1 MSSNPAPARPTV
13 PHRGVTTLLALVAP
27 TAVLT
32 TAAALTWSWRDDLP
46 TPVAVHWGTGG
57 GPDGFASL
65 ASSLTTMAIIGV
77 LLAVMFWAIG
87 FWWGQLASTR
97 RLSAGTSLG
106 MSVFVSAL
114 QVGSLDMQRGVTD
127 AAEAG
132 GVGAVLAIATLAA
145 LVVGVG
151 AALLVPGDR
160 PTLASSDVPDDA
172 QRTALGASERAAWV
186 ATIAGG
192 PGVWIGASSI
202 LVTGVLAVVTREWW
216 LLVIPALLLALFA
229 GMLAWTV
236 RVDAR
241 GVHVRSALGWP
252 RTLVP
257 LASVEEASA
266 RDVAPFGEF
275 GGFGWRTGREGALG
289 IVVRHGEGLEVV
301 HSGGKRLVVTID
313 DAASGAALLNTLA
326 ERAR

>member
-1 MSSNPAPARPTV
+1 MSSNPAPTRPTV

-32 TAAALTWSWRDDLP
+32 AAAALTWSWRDDLP

-77 LLAVMFWAIG
+77 LMAVMFWAIG

-160 PTLASSDVPDDA
+160 PTLASSNVPDDA
-172 QRTALGASERAAWV
+172 RRTALGASERAAWV

-192 PGVWIGASSI
+192 PGVWIGASSV

-216 LLVIPALLLALFA
+216 LLIIPALLLALFA

-252 RTLVP
+252 RTHVP
-257 LASVEEASA
+257 LASVEEASV
-266 RDVAPFGEF
+266 RDVVPFREF
-275 GGFGWRTGREGALG
+275 GGFGWRTGRDGSLG
-289 IVVRHGEGLEVV
+289 IVVRHGEGLQVV

-326 ERAR
+326 ERTR

>member
-1 MSSNPAPARPTV
+1 MSSNSVPTRPSV
-13 PHRGVTTLLALVAP
+13 PHRGITTLLALVAP

-32 TAAALTWSWRDDLP
+32 AAAALTWSWREDLP
-46 TPVAVHWGTGG
+46 DPVAVHWGTGE

-65 ASSLTTMAIIGV
+65 TSSLATMAIIGV
-77 LLAVMFWAIG
+77 LMAVMFWAIG

-97 RLSAGTSLG
+97 RLSAGASVGTSA
-106 MSVFVSAL
+106 FVAGL
-114 QVGSLDMQRGVTD
+114 QLGSLDMQRGLTD
-127 AAEAG
+127 AADAG

-145 LVVGVG
+145 LVVGIG

-160 PTLASSDVPDDA
+160 PRAATSSVPEDA
-172 QRTALGASERAAWV
+172 PRAALGTSERAAWV

-236 RVDAR
+236 RVDSR

-252 RTLVP
+252 RTHVP
-257 LASVEEASA
+257 LASIEEASA
-266 RDVAPFGEF
+266 RDVAPFREF

-289 IVVRHGEGLEVV
+289 IVVRQGEGLEVV
-301 HSGGKRLVVTID
+301 HSGGKRLIVTVD
-313 DAASGAALLNTLA
+313 DAATAAALVNALA
-326 ERAR
+326 ARAR

>member
-1 MSSNPAPARPTV
+1 MSSNPAPARPSV
-13 PHRGVTTLLALVAP
+13 PHRGLTTLLALVAP

-32 TAAALTWSWRDDLP
+32 AAAALTWSWREDLP
-46 TPVAVHWGTGG
+46 DPVAVHWGTGE

-65 ASSLTTMAIIGV
+65 GSSLATMAIIGV

-97 RLSAGTSLG
+97 RMSAGASLG
-106 MSVFVSAL
+106 MSVFVSGL
-114 QVGSLDMQRGVTD
+114 QVGSLDMQRGLAD
-127 AAEAG
+127 AADAG
-132 GVGAVLAIATLAA
+132 GVGAVMAIATLAA

-151 AALLVPGDR
+151 AALVVPGDR
-160 PTLASSDVPDDA
+160 PTTATRDMSDDA
-172 QRTALGASERAAWV
+172 PRAALGTSERAAWV
-186 ATIAGG
+186 ATITGG

-252 RTLVP
+252 RTHVP

-266 RDVAPFGEF
+266 RDVAPFREF

-289 IVVRHGEGLEVV
+289 IVVRQGEGLEVV
-301 HSGGKRLVVTID
+301 HSGGKRLIVTVD
-313 DAASGAALLNTLA
+313 DAATGAALLNALA
-326 ERAR
+326 ARAR